1 VHRIQALDAKLD
13 MAPSKVCSTYVGVN
27 NAPCVSGDT
36 PDLTPDKVLKKV
48 TNEIEPVCNS
58 PNMSDVTLVTT
69 LDT

>member
-1 VHRIQALDAKLD
+1 MAL
-13 MAPSKVCSTYVGVN
+13 SKVCSTYVGVN
-27 NAPCVSGDT
+27 NAPCVPGD
-36 PDLTPDKVLKKV
+36 TPDKVLKKV